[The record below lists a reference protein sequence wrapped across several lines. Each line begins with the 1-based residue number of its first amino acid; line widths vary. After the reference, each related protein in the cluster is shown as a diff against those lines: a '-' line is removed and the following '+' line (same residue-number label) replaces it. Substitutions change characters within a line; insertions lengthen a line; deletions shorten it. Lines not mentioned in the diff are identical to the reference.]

1 MLAYHRIIESQNGWV
16 GGDCRAHPVPT
27 SCHGLVASHQLRL
40 PRAPY
45 NPTLSTSGDGAP
57 TASLGS
63 TAPVPDLWV
72 KNWFFTSN
80 LHLPSVRMKP
90 FPVVL
95 SLSDCVK
102 SWFLLLLLSSPAS
115 ALWASSWPSSGPTP
129 AALHPSCAGTGHCV
143 HQRAQCSHPR
153 HVPSCK
159 EDGYRAGNCSCWII
173 KQGLFHKPITHMLLT
188 LSICCTLPNR
198 NTVCTGLRVR
208 VYF

>member
-72 KNWFFTSN
+72 KNLFFTSN

-90 FPVVL
+90 FPIVL

-102 SWFLLLLLSSPAS
+102 SWFPLLLLSSPQVLWGRSEVSLQPSLPQAKQAQLPQPVFTGDVLQPSEHLRGPPLDPLQQPCILLVLELGTVFIREPS
-115 ALWASSWPSSGPTP
+115 APIP
-129 AALHPSCAGTGHCV
+129 GTFLV
-143 HQRAQCSHPR
+143 VRKMDTELEIARAES
-153 HVPSCK
+153 
-159 EDGYRAGNCSCWII
+159 
-173 KQGLFHKPITHMLLT
+173 
-188 LSICCTLPNR
+188 
-198 NTVCTGLRVR
+198 
-208 VYF
+208 